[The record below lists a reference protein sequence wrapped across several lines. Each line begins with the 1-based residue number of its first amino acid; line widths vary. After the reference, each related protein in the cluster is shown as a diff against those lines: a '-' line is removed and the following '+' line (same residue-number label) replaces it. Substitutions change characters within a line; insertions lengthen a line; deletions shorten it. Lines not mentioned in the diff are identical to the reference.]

1 MPVNPVIRGADTWDN
16 AEDPLVR
23 QIQSSLF
30 VPVLEPD
37 DAAAEKAQPLSRWP
51 RGEAEVEGSS
61 GAARWSTSRRARRT
75 GFRCSLRRNE
85 RPRLPL
91 GW

>member
-1 MPVNPVIRGADTWDN
+1 MPVNPVIRSADTWDN

-51 RGEAEVEGSS
+51 RGEAEVEELLRRGEMEHVTA
-61 GAARWSTSRRARRT
+61 GAAD
-75 GFRCSLRRNE
+75 GI
-85 RPRLPL
+85 PL
-91 GW
+91 LAQAE